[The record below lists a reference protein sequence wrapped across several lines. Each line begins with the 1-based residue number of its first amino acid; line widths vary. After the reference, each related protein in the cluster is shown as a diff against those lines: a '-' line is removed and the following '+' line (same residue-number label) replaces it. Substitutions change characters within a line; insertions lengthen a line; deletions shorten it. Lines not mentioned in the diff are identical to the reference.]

1 MKTIDLEH
9 GNDVGKYLFVFY
21 DKLVKKLY
29 KVNRNRDK
37 EILESVIEDLKT
49 LRKAFLDAIDI
60 ATKERAAAAQ
70 PLIDTEE

>member
-60 ATKERAAAAQ
+60 AAKEKASTQ
-70 PLIDTEE
+70 TLIDTEE